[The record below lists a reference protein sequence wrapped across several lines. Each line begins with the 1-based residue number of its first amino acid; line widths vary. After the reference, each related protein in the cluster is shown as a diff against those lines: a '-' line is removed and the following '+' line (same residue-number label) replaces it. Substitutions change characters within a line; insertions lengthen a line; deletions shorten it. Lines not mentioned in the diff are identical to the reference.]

1 MSNRMTVMGAAL
13 LALLSC
19 AGIAAP
25 GSPEMKLTNFVDT
38 MALGGDL
45 RLRHESIMYSR
56 TFQGAGVNAVDRQ
69 RERLRLRIKMD
80 WTLPNGLMARTQL
93 ATGMA
98 QNALSSGMVGQG
110 EPVSTNLSY
119 TNLSTSFPIMVDQAY
134 LSYIPISE
142 VTLLGGR
149 MANPMWM
156 LYSSNAVWDADFN
169 PEGYAQKVDV
179 LLFDEIRVF
188 VNALQMVVD
197 EDSTTNMD
205 QWMFG
210 EQVGVEFRLPLDLRV
225 RVAGSY
231 NDWTRARNSSFKTNT
246 AQEGNVRTG
255 ADSSS
260 TGFSDGKR
268 VQDFAVA
275 AADVEIAGWALN
287 VPFSV
292 QGTYVNNTR
301 FASVRS
307 RSSYQRGPEQWG
319 GQAGLVVGKASAD
332 NSVEVGYFYKYMKY
346 ECTVAD
352 VADSD
357 FGDKGGLNRKGNIVW
372 LAYNP
377 VEYAQLKMT
386 YFFNT
391 RMINPDLVK
400 SPNGKYLGRDVN
412 RLQVDLTVKF

>member
-1 MSNRMTVMGAAL
+1 
-13 LALLSC
+13 
-19 AGIAAP
+19 
-25 GSPEMKLTNFVDT
+25 
-38 MALGGDL
+38 
-45 RLRHESIMYSR
+45 
-56 TFQGAGVNAVDRQ
+56 
-69 RERLRLRIKMD
+69 
-80 WTLPNGLMARTQL
+80 
-93 ATGMA
+93 
-98 QNALSSGMVGQG
+98 
-110 EPVSTNLSY
+110 
-119 TNLSTSFPIMVDQAY
+119 
-134 LSYIPISE
+134 
-142 VTLLGGR
+142 LGGR